1 MHNLNPQLQPQPQ
14 PFYARARITLACLP
28 LRLVGEGRFFFGDKI
43 LVKKIL
49 TGSWGSPPFRILGK
63 SGILSQPAGPY
74 PKGGLRKIPIFPD
87 PAKNTK
93 LCIFFILDYFKQH
106 FFLTKVVIANNVP
119 PPAPTLLWTEE
130 TTFSEAKNGG
140 SLLNAYMQCNTG
152 VADTWP
158 RTKQQS

>member
-1 MHNLNPQLQPQPQ
+1 MHNLNPQLQPQQQ

-28 LRLVGEGRFFFGDKI
+28 LRLVGEGKFFLGDKI
-43 LVKKIL
+43 LIKKIL
-49 TGSWGSPPFRILGK
+49 TGGWGSPPFRILGK
-63 SGILSQPAGPY
+63 SGILFQPAGPY

-119 PPAPTLLWTEE
+119 PLLWTEE
-130 TTFSEAKNGG
+130 TTFSVAKNGG
-140 SLLNAYMQCNTG
+140 SLLNAHMQCNTG
-152 VADTWP
+152 VSDTWP